1 MGHAFCDPI
10 ECFVVSVT
18 SKPIVFG
25 DNQSS
30 LASGD
35 ADYGQKI
42 KKSRSEVGLNC
53 IERTRSVINCT
64 RLLSGRVLSIQ

>member
-10 ECFVVSVT
+10 QFFVVSVT

-42 KKSRSEVGLNC
+42 KKRGARCGL
-53 IERTRSVINCT
+53 T
-64 RLLSGRVLSIQ
+64 VLKGLDP